1 MALPLLLAGAKGLLA
16 GVAKQGIKKA
26 ATNALKNKAKN
37 VAKNKAKQ
45 FIKGKKKG
53 ALARVTGEDGA
64 LVKSKGGAL
73 VRSMEGGGVS
83 AIVKAPPTRP
93 QDPKVI
99 STGGKVGFEKISI
112 QVTNLVSLS
121 GSIDDAIKGQYQAEV
136 EAAKERKKQL
146 AAARRRRR
154 ERLLEGVKGA
164 AGVLSGIIG
173 GVAGKFNF
181 FDFIKNIL
189 IGGILLFLL
198 KNFKKIMGA
207 LTFLRD
213 NLYLIFLLTRGAF
226 QVFGRGLGLVG
237 KILKGAVKG
246 ILRFLT
252 GTIKTIFKTTGKIL
266 VSGVKNLGKMLRS
279 VGTAIFNFG
288 KNIFRSIV
296 NFAKRVP
303 LLKNVIK
310 FATKLGNLL
319 KRGGKAA
326 FNMIKSLTRPASA
339 AIKGITKTA
348 AAVGGAVS
356 KAVRAPGTLVSK
368 LFGKEAAK
376 NFGGISKM
384 MKGVAKAARGIR
396 IPIVGPLIVAISS
409 LLSGDP
415 PTKTLFKAV
424 GAGLGEALGTLI
436 PVPVVGTIVGG
447 LLGEFGGELLYDLT
461 QGGGIDAVKKKIF
474 DKFQSALNVGG
485 KILDFFKAGFS
496 RLLKKIPMIK
506 LPGLRPGGGW
516 QWTIDRLPGLSQEA
530 KDNIKK
536 FLMEPQIPNILW
548 MLNPFNILD
557 KAKILKDSFFPPN
570 FDSSTP
576 SSLQG
581 GGTPLTGLMEDP
593 GTSQQ
598 SQQPQLPATTQ
609 VTSGGGS
616 DFWTLV
622 AVASREDSDGQARAD
637 VAQSIYNR
645 KASGAYGSGSIRD
658 LILQDGQYQ
667 PCYDY
672 PSPNPAGAKT
682 NPEWYNI
689 VDAQTAAA
697 AVGEDV
703 AFIEKAARDIQN
715 KQYQEEAK
723 KFVGGRTDFTN
734 YSKRDRKEEVVRT
747 TNKPNNYFGY
757 DWNYTGTTMGNV
769 PNFNTTQPPAIP
781 PQSQPEAQPEAQPVT
796 QPAAQ
801 PQTRMIPTAEAKE
814 AKITLATMRDQAAK
828 ITSMMGNKGTGESV
842 RLKNVGTFVSGR
854 NIFKMGQ
861 DKFFDPDGREITRD
875 EFEAT
880 MVAQA
885 KRLTR
890 QSAETTTE
898 TISTPTAQLSGDAG
912 GEQQQGP
919 SPGVTPVSQ
928 AIPRTGGGG
937 TGLTNIVPTAN
948 LMDIGVYAG
957 ENAIQNKVGMTSAR
971 GWRDGRFHRG
981 VDIGVGK
988 GNKGYYVA
996 FKLKGR
1002 VSDVGTFD
1010 GYGETVVITSGDKD
1024 FLFAHLALGSIMV
1037 QKGQAYNGEII
1048 GEIGNTGRGT
1058 SEHLHFEVSP
1068 EGTGGYKKDEDPM
1081 PYVKY
1086 LVIGR
1091 MGDGSPVSTT
1101 PATEGPQIVGDSHG
1115 HRQSGGNVVSP
1126 GPVTRDIEQYPSYDL
1141 GDNNVIIIG
1150 PGGQPQPAMSGGGR
1164 KSSVMMT
1171 GVSTKSML
1179 NSYYK
1184 KQLLGLL
1191 YKVG

>member
-26 ATNALKNKAKN
+26 ATDALKNKARN

-45 FIKGKKKG
+45 FLQRKKKG
-53 ALARVTGEDGA
+53 ALERVTGKDGA

-213 NLYLIFLLTRGAF
+213 NLYAIFLLTRGAF
-226 QVFGRGLGLVG
+226 QVFGKGLGLVG

-246 ILRFLT
+246 VLRFIT

-348 AAVGGAVS
+348 AAVGGAVG

-384 MKGVAKAARGIR
+384 MKGVAKAARGIK

-436 PVPVVGTIVGG
+436 PIPVVGTIVGG

-461 QGGGIDAVKKKIF
+461 QGWWC
-474 DKFQSALNVGG
+474 
-485 KILDFFKAGFS
+485 
-496 RLLKKIPMIK
+496 R
-506 LPGLRPGGGW
+506 
-516 QWTIDRLPGLSQEA
+516 
-530 KDNIKK
+530 
-536 FLMEPQIPNILW
+536 
-548 MLNPFNILD
+548 
-557 KAKILKDSFFPPN
+557 
-570 FDSSTP
+570 
-576 SSLQG
+576 
-581 GGTPLTGLMEDP
+581 
-593 GTSQQ
+593 
-598 SQQPQLPATTQ
+598 
-609 VTSGGGS
+609 GS
-616 DFWTLV
+616 
-622 AVASREDSDGQARAD
+622 
-637 VAQSIYNR
+637 
-645 KASGAYGSGSIRD
+645 
-658 LILQDGQYQ
+658 
-667 PCYDY
+667 
-672 PSPNPAGAKT
+672 
-682 NPEWYNI
+682 
-689 VDAQTAAA
+689 
-697 AVGEDV
+697 
-703 AFIEKAARDIQN
+703 
-715 KQYQEEAK
+715 
-723 KFVGGRTDFTN
+723 
-734 YSKRDRKEEVVRT
+734 
-747 TNKPNNYFGY
+747 
-757 DWNYTGTTMGNV
+757 
-769 PNFNTTQPPAIP
+769 
-781 PQSQPEAQPEAQPVT
+781 
-796 QPAAQ
+796 
-801 PQTRMIPTAEAKE
+801 
-814 AKITLATMRDQAAK
+814 
-828 ITSMMGNKGTGESV
+828 
-842 RLKNVGTFVSGR
+842 
-854 NIFKMGQ
+854 
-861 DKFFDPDGREITRD
+861 
-875 EFEAT
+875 
-880 MVAQA
+880 
-885 KRLTR
+885 
-890 QSAETTTE
+890 
-898 TISTPTAQLSGDAG
+898 
-912 GEQQQGP
+912 
-919 SPGVTPVSQ
+919 
-928 AIPRTGGGG
+928 
-937 TGLTNIVPTAN
+937 
-948 LMDIGVYAG
+948 
-957 ENAIQNKVGMTSAR
+957 
-971 GWRDGRFHRG
+971 
-981 VDIGVGK
+981 
-988 GNKGYYVA
+988 
-996 FKLKGR
+996 
-1002 VSDVGTFD
+1002 
-1010 GYGETVVITSGDKD
+1010 
-1024 FLFAHLALGSIMV
+1024 
-1037 QKGQAYNGEII
+1037 
-1048 GEIGNTGRGT
+1048 
-1058 SEHLHFEVSP
+1058 
-1068 EGTGGYKKDEDPM
+1068 
-1081 PYVKY
+1081 
-1086 LVIGR
+1086 
-1091 MGDGSPVSTT
+1091 
-1101 PATEGPQIVGDSHG
+1101 
-1115 HRQSGGNVVSP
+1115 
-1126 GPVTRDIEQYPSYDL
+1126 
-1141 GDNNVIIIG
+1141 
-1150 PGGQPQPAMSGGGR
+1150 
-1164 KSSVMMT
+1164 
-1171 GVSTKSML
+1171 
-1179 NSYYK
+1179 
-1184 KQLLGLL
+1184 
-1191 YKVG
+1191 